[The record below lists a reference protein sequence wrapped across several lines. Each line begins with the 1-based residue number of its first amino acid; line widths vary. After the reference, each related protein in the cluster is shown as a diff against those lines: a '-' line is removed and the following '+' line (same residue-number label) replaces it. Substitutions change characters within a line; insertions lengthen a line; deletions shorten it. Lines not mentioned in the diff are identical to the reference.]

1 MIYNLSII
9 FLVLSLVNNG
19 NGTDT
24 TEVPQV
30 DLGTC
35 GVNYCP
41 AVPEEPK
48 NETLVEAPKEDNF
61 STSTTQLYVLAGV
74 YLACSILSAV
84 TVALFV
90 DPLSK

>member
-1 MIYNLSII
+1 MIPLYVNCPLL
-9 FLVLSLVNNG
+9 LVLGHDKNG
-19 NGTDT
+19 NS

-41 AVPEEPK
+41 AEPEAPK

-61 STSTTQLYVLAGV
+61 SASTAQLYVLAGV

>member
-1 MIYNLSII
+1 MCIT
-9 FLVLSLVNNG
+9 FLVLGSDRNS
-19 NGTDT
+19 

-48 NETLVEAPKEDNF
+48 NETLVEAPKDDNF

>member
-1 MIYNLSII
+1 MIYYPFFAIS
-9 FLVLSLVNNG
+9 FLVLSTGNG
-19 NGTDT
+19 NN
-24 TEVPQV
+24 TETKEV

-35 GVNYCP
+35 GVNFCP

-48 NETLVEAPKEDNF
+48 DETLVEAPKEDNF
-61 STSTTQLYVLAGV
+61 SASTTQLYVLAGV